1 MWLSFLVLLLV
12 LLAAYLLVLIA
23 MRLTQVSYV
32 AALRESSVIF
42 GAILGW
48 RVLGDPLGGQRVSAS
63 GVVTIGLILPAV
75 AMQG

>member
-1 MWLSFLVLLLV
+1 
-12 LLAAYLLVLIA
+12 

-32 AALRESSVIF
+32 AALRESSVIL

-48 RVLGDPLGGQRVSAS
+48 RVLGDPLGEQRVSAS
-63 GVVTIGLILPAV
+63 ALVATGLILLAV